1 MSDRA
6 ATDAGYV
13 PLADYIRKRK
23 NDMPTLEEHQ
33 APKRSAEDRIV
44 AARRALLDLNLPQM
58 PFERA
63 DLIVQVVAKELGYPA
78 AIVRAEKA
86 EAALEPFA
94 NIKMVPYSAT
104 ASDDASIELSG
115 FELIDG
121 KAFIKASAFRLASD
135 TLSSRTE
142 SVALTN
148 AEKVLSEAADIEKR
162 IASLTEGEK

>member
-63 DLIVQVVAKELGYPA
+63 DLIVQVVAKELNITIDPKAKVTRQQSDRVLEIFEELA
-78 AIVRAEKA
+78 AQQVDADSA
-86 EAALEPFA
+86 
-94 NIKMVPYSAT
+94 MAT
-104 ASDDASIELSG
+104 AIEEALG
-115 FELIDG
+115 LEVE
-121 KAFIKASAFRLASD
+121 
-135 TLSSRTE
+135 RT
-142 SVALTN
+142 T
-148 AEKVLSEAADIEKR
+148 
-162 IASLTEGEK
+162 